1 MPSQLASVPPI
12 SCSSTTDGPSPA
24 SSKWMLMPLASI
36 QGTGFS
42 SRRGGAHRGMG
53 AGKIQHEV
61 MPSPVAAAQ
70 ASDIMQATA
79 GVGRASYD
87 GIDAQDRRALPPD
100 PAVLSRG
107 GLLGGAGPRGRQIS
121 GVDAATRARADG
133 RARH

>member
-42 SRRGGAHRGMG
+42 SRRGGAHRGRG

-70 ASDIMQATA
+70 ASDIMHATCTRPQEWAGQATMASPRRIDVHFHLIPPFYREAVYAA
-79 GVGRASYD
+79 GRGPAVGRY
-87 GIDAQDRRALPPD
+87 PEW
-100 PAVLSRG
+100 
-107 GLLGGAGPRGRQIS
+107 
-121 GVDAATRARADG
+121 
-133 RARH
+133 